1 MDWPIDSAVDGLGN
15 PLGSILTVGQD
26 SDIIQGLNPEMV
38 IADQAYEAN
47 DLIQMIPGMG
57 VPVVILVH
65 SNRNQQLES
74 DDHWYKDRNLV
85 DRFCNQIKQFVRL
98 ARRDE
103 KLDRNFMSRF
113 NLVSTIICLAWM
125 LTVPRISL
133 YI

>member
-1 MDWPIDSAVDGLGN
+1 LTTKINSAVDGRGN
-15 PLGSILTVGQD
+15 RLDSILTAGQD
-26 SDIIQGLNPEMV
+26 SDIIQSLNPEMV

-57 VPVVILVH
+57 VPVVILVQ
-65 SNRNQQLES
+65 SNRNQQPES

-85 DRFCNQIKQFVRL
+85 ERFGNQIKQFVRL

-113 NLVSTIICLAWM
+113 NLVSTIICLA
-125 LTVPRISL
+125 
-133 YI
+133 